1 MRHAI
6 YNNYDYVK
14 ILSFFSSY
22 TACTFNWEAGLNI
35 SLLSFDDRIG
45 VKRIVINTYYFNVF
59 TYKFK
64 ELQFFPK

>member
-6 YNNYDYVK
+6 YSNYDYVK